1 MRAKNGRMGSGEMSS
16 DPAADLSV
24 EATVQLAEV
33 GQAAVA
39 AATRAPSVHNTQPWR
54 FRLVGDRVELLADF
68 SRKLSVLDPTGRQ
81 LYVSCGAAL
90 HHLRVALRAAGY
102 DAAVSLLPD
111 GDGGERLATVLVT
124 VGAAADKPAAA
135 LAAAIGERHTQRE
148 PFAERRVAH
157 ATLAEL
163 RQAAETEGA
172 WLALLEARDDQITL
186 AVLQSHA
193 DQLERD
199 NPDYQVELAA
209 WRRTDP
215 TDRAADG
222 IPTSA
227 LPTATERHAEV
238 PVRDFAAHEPTNP
251 DTDTG
256 SDTPPPDE
264 RPALVIL
271 GTDADTPAQ
280 WLAAGQALSRL
291 LLQATVLGLR
301 ASMLGQVIDLP
312 GTRGQLRTLLR
323 LIGEPQM
330 VLRIGY
336 GPTAPPTPRRPL
348 SDVLIT

>member
-1 MRAKNGRMGSGEMSS
+1 MGSGEMSS
-16 DPAADLSV
+16 DPVESAAAELSV
-24 EATVQLAEV
+24 VVE
-33 GQAAVA
+33 AAVA

-54 FRLVGDRVELLADF
+54 FRVAGDRVELLADF

-102 DAAVSLLPD
+102 AAVVSLLPD
-111 GDGGERLATVLVT
+111 GESGERLATVLVQP
-124 VGAAADKPAAA
+124 GAAADETAVA
-135 LAAAIGERHTQRE
+135 LAAAIADRHTQRD

-199 NPDYQVELAA
+199 NPDYQAELLA

-215 TDRAADG
+215 TDPAADG
-222 IPTSA
+222 IPPSA
-227 LPTATERHAEV
+227 LPASGERHTEV
-238 PVRDFAAHEPTNP
+238 TVRDFAAGEPTNL
-251 DTDTG
+251 DTDT
-256 SDTPPPDE
+256 DTDAPPPDE

-312 GTRGQLRTLLR
+312 GTRQQLRTLLR

-330 VLRIGY
+330 VLRVGY
-336 GPTAPPTPRRPL
+336 GPAAPPTPRRPL
-348 SDVLIT
+348 TDVLIT